1 VPLSTA
7 PDRADF
13 DALLPSLQRLGDLM
27 TEAISA
33 QVDTQELHLAV
44 PLETRVKTWDSV
56 VGKLER
62 GVRGITN
69 FRDFQDL
76 VGIRIVVPF
85 TKDVLHARRV
95 VGAACH
101 VLESYDTSDRLSDD
115 RFGYLASHFVVRLRP
130 TSETASEFRTLTA
143 EVQIRTAAQ
152 HVWAQASHTL
162 QYKSAEATPPEL
174 RRSVHRIAAL
184 LELVDLEFDRL
195 LTAREAYRRS
205 VQMEDDTLQLDVDV
219 LGVALPQLWPAEHP
233 SSPEVY
239 GMLLDS
245 LQRHGISTLGALRQL
260 VATQRSAVFA
270 DSLRQTREIIQAV
283 TYGTRKGDTYTI
295 VEGNSSRSHVSVTP
309 EIIERARRGVF
320 YTLSGLTFT
329 ALQFAFGER
338 SPPPGT
344 KTPFDSPAG

>member
-1 VPLSTA
+1 MSTA
-7 PDRADF
+7 LDRSDF
-13 DALLPSLQRLGDLM
+13 DSLLPSLQRLRDLL

-33 QVDTQELHLAV
+33 EAATQELHLAV
-44 PLETRVKTWDSV
+44 PLENRVKTWDSI
-56 VGKLER
+56 VGKLAR
-62 GVRGITN
+62 GAGGITA

-85 TKDVLHARRV
+85 TRDLPHARRV
-95 VGAACH
+95 VRAACH
-101 VLESYDTSDRLSDD
+101 VLEGYDTSDRLSDD

-130 TSETASEFRTLTA
+130 TGENDRELGTLTA

-162 QYKSAEATPPEL
+162 QYKSQEATPPEL
-174 RRSVHRIAAL
+174 RRSVHRVAAL

-205 VQMEDDTLQLDVDV
+205 VQMEDDALQLDVDV
-219 LGVALPQLWPAEHP
+219 LGVALPLLWPAEHP
-233 SSPEVY
+233 PSPQVY
-239 GMLLDS
+239 GLLLGS

-270 DSLRQTREIIQAV
+270 DSLRQTREVIQAV

-295 VEGNSSRSHVSVTP
+295 VEGNSSRSHAGLTP
-309 EIIERARRGVF
+309 EMIERARRGVF

-338 SPPPGT
+338 SAPPGT
-344 KTPFDSPAG
+344 KAPFESSAG